1 MPQRLNRNIGVF
13 VKVSGFTFVRNVVKY
28 DYPVVESIR
37 SILPVVDE
45 FIVNVGRC
53 DDGTLELIRSIGD
66 QKIRIVESVWD
77 ETLRKDGLIYAQ
89 QTNIALSHCTGDWA
103 FYIQADEVVHEDDL
117 PMIQEAMHRHL
128 GNTKVKGLLFRY
140 LHFIADYWST
150 NPWFYH
156 KAVRIIR
163 NNGDVESCGDAVGF
177 HLKATQQYLQSG
189 PKEWIAPAGGRV
201 FHYGWVKDP
210 QTMLAKVKEQIAVY
224 HGATPPP
231 KQAALYR
238 QKTFQYEDYAVLKE
252 FAGQHPS
259 VMQQRIHAA
268 RRWGPRRN
276 RWLNW
281 RFYLEIVRRGFRG

>member
-1 MPQRLNRNIGVF
+1 M
-13 VKVSGFTFVRNVVKY
+13 KVSGFTFVRNVVKY

-66 QKIRIVESVWD
+66 PKIKIVESVWD

-117 PMIQEAMHRHL
+117 PIIQDAMRRHL
-128 GNTKVKGLLFRY
+128 GNHEVKGLLFRY

-156 KAVRIIR
+156 KAVRIIETT
-163 NNGDVESCGDAVGF
+163 VKWSPAAMPWGF
-177 HLKATQQYLQSG
+177 IS
-189 PKEWIAPAGGRV
+189 
-201 FHYGWVKDP
+201 
-210 QTMLAKVKEQIAVY
+210 
-224 HGATPPP
+224 
-231 KQAALYR
+231 
-238 QKTFQYEDYAVLKE
+238 
-252 FAGQHPS
+252 
-259 VMQQRIHAA
+259 
-268 RRWGPRRN
+268 RRRSSISRADRRN
-276 RWLNW
+276 GLLHRTGES
-281 RFYLEIVRRGFRG
+281 FTMGG

>member
-1 MPQRLNRNIGVF
+1 M
-13 VKVSGFTFVRNVVKY
+13 KVSGFTFVRNAVKY

-37 SILPVVDE
+37 SVLPVVDE

-53 DDGTLELIRSIGD
+53 DDGTLELIRSVGN
-66 QKIRIVESVWD
+66 QKIKIVESVWD

-117 PMIQEAMHRHL
+117 PIIQEAMCRQL
-128 GNTKVKGLLFRY
+128 GNPAVKGLLFRY

-163 NNGDVESCGDAVGF
+163 NNGEVESCGDAVGF

-189 PKEWIAPAGGRV
+189 PKTSIPYSGAHI

-210 QTMLAKVKEQIAVY
+210 KTMLEKKQEQVTVY
-224 HGATPPP
+224 HGGHVPAVEA
-231 KQAALYR
+231 KQLAHDSFR
-238 QKTFQYEDYAVLKE
+238 FDDYAMLKD
-252 FAGQHPS
+252 FSGSHPA
-259 VMQQRIHAA
+259 VMADRLRSS
-268 RRWGPRRN
+268 RRWAARRN
-276 RWLNW
+276 RWLNPQ
-281 RFYLEIVRRGFRG
+281 FYREVIRRGFRG

>member
-1 MPQRLNRNIGVF
+1 M
-13 VKVSGFTFVRNVVKY
+13 KVSGFTFVRNAVKY

-45 FIVNVGRC
+45 FILNVGRC

-66 QKIRIVESVWD
+66 PKIRIVESVWD

-117 PMIQEAMHRHL
+117 PIIQEAMRRHL
-128 GNTKVKGLLFRY
+128 GNPSVKGLLFRY

-163 NNGDVESCGDAVGF
+163 NNGEVESCGDAVGF

-189 PKEWIAPAGGRV
+189 LTEWLPYSGARM

-210 QTMLAKVKEQIAVY
+210 KTMLEKKREQASVY
-224 HGATPPP
+224 HGSHIP
-231 KQAALYR
+231 AAEAEQLAHD
-238 QKTFQYEDYAVLKE
+238 TFQFEDYTVLKE
-252 FAGQHPS
+252 FSGHHPS
-259 VMQQRIHAA
+259 VMQARIRAA

-276 RWLNW
+276 RWLNL
-281 RFYLEIVRRGFRG
+281 RFYREVLRRGFRG

>member
-1 MPQRLNRNIGVF
+1 M
-13 VKVSGFTFVRNVVKY
+13 KVSGFTFVRNVVKY

-66 QKIRIVESVWD
+66 PKIRIVESVWD
-77 ETLRKDGLIYAQ
+77 ETLRKDGLIYSQ
-89 QTNIALSHCTGDWA
+89 QTNIALSHCIGDWA

-117 PMIQEAMHRHL
+117 PIIQEAMRRHL
-128 GNTKVKGLLFRY
+128 GNQAVKGLLFRY

-163 NNGDVESCGDAVGF
+163 NNGEVESCGDAVGF

-189 PKEWIAPAGGRV
+189 PKEWITPSDGRI

-210 QTMLAKVKEQIAVY
+210 KTMLAKVKEQIAVY
-224 HGATPPP
+224 HGATPPSQ
-231 KQAALYR
+231 QAALYT
-238 QKTFQYEDYAVLKE
+238 QDSFQYEDYAVLKE
-252 FAGQHPS
+252 FAGRHPS
-259 VMQQRIHAA
+259 VMQARICTA

-276 RWLNW
+276 RWLNL
-281 RFYLEIVRRGFRG
+281 RFYREVLRRGYRG

>member
-1 MPQRLNRNIGVF
+1 M
-13 VKVSGFTFVRNVVKY
+13 KVSGFTFCRNAVKY

-37 SILPVVDE
+37 SILPIVDE

-53 DDGTLELIRSIGD
+53 EDGTLELIRSISD
-66 QKIRIVESVWD
+66 PKIKIIESVWD
-77 ETLRKDGLIYAQ
+77 ETLQKDGLIYSQ

-117 PMIQEAMHRHL
+117 PIIQEAMRRQL
-128 GNTKVKGLLFRY
+128 GNPEVKGLLFRY
-140 LHFIADYWST
+140 LHFIADYWTT

-163 NNGDVESCGDAVGF
+163 NNGEVESCGDAVGF
-177 HLKATQQYLQSG
+177 HLKATQQYLQGG
-189 PKEWIAPAGGRV
+189 PKEWIAPSDGRV

-210 QTMLAKVKEQIAVY
+210 KTMLAKVKEQIAVY
-224 HGATPPP
+224 HGTRPPP
-231 KQAALYR
+231 KQAALYQ

-252 FAGQHPS
+252 FAGHHPS
-259 VMQQRIHAA
+259 VMQARIRAA

-281 RFYLEIVRRGFRG
+281 RFYQEIARRGFRG

>member
-1 MPQRLNRNIGVF
+1 M
-13 VKVSGFTFVRNVVKY
+13 KVSGFTFCRNVVKY

-37 SILPVVDE
+37 SILPIVDE
-45 FIVNVGRC
+45 FIVNIGRC
-53 DDGTLELIRSIGD
+53 EDGTLELIRSIGD
-66 QKIRIVESVWD
+66 PKIRVVESVWD

-89 QTNIALSHCTGDWA
+89 QTNIALSHCAGDWA

-117 PMIQEAMHRHL
+117 PLIQEAMRRHL
-128 GNTKVKGLLFRY
+128 GNPEVKGLLFRY

-163 NNGDVESCGDAVGF
+163 NNNEVESCGDAVGF

-189 PKEWIAPAGGRV
+189 PKEWIAPSDGRI
-201 FHYGWVKDP
+201 FHYGYVKDP
-210 QTMLAKVKEQIAVY
+210 KTMLAKIKEQITVY

-231 KQAALYR
+231 PQQAALYT
-238 QKTFQYEDYAVLKE
+238 QDAFQYEDYAVLKE
-252 FAGQHPS
+252 FTGRHPS
-259 VMQQRIHAA
+259 VMQARISAA

-276 RWLNW
+276 RWLNLH
-281 RFYLEIVRRGFRG
+281 FYREVFRRGFRG